1 MELKDSQTWKNFETA
16 LELEAKAYCEYTF
29 FGQQAAKDGYTQI
42 SEIFNETA
50 SNELHHCKLMFKKL
64 HGGEVP
70 HTLEN
75 LEAARKSEEHEGV
88 DEYTEMSKT
97 AYDEG
102 FDEIGEWFAMLAKIE
117 MSHEQRFQTLIDR
130 IENDEVFKRDET
142 KVWVCTVCGHIHIGT
157 EPPKECPVC
166 KHPQGHFELKA
177 ENY

>member
-1 MELKDSQTWKNFETA
+1 MELKDSQTWKNFEIA

-50 SNELHHCKLMFKKL
+50 SNELHHCKLLFKKL
-64 HGGEVP
+64 HGDAVP

-75 LEAARKSEEHEGV
+75 LEAARKSEENEGV
-88 DEYTEMSKT
+88 NEYEEMSKT
-97 AYDEG
+97 AYEEG
-102 FDEIGEWFAMLAKIE
+102 FDEIGEWFSMLAKIE

-130 IENDEVFKRDET
+130 VEKDEVFKRDEA

-177 ENY
+177 DNY